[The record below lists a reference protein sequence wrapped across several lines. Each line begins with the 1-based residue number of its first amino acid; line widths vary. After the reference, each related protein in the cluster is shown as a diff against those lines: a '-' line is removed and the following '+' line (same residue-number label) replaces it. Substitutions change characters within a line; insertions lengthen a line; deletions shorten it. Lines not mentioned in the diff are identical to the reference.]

1 MKGSWL
7 RDFGVLELIS
17 PLELFFSGA
26 CGWLYFGGG
35 GATWDVVA
43 GAFRALFEG
52 SFRVLLGF
60 RV

>member
-1 MKGSWL
+1 M
-7 RDFGVLELIS
+7 ELIS
-17 PLELFFSGA
+17 PLELFFFLVPVVGFTL
-26 CGWLYFGGG
+26 GGGGG